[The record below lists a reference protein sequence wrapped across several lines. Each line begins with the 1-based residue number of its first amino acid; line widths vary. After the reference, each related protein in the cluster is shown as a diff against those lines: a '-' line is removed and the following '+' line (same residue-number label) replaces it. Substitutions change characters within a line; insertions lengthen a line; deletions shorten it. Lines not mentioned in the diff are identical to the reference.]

1 MTMSSMTILIPWV
14 QEEEQA
20 ALANV
25 RLTTDPVR
33 DLNAGEKA
41 IWISIA
47 DLFKFPLSTGLS

>member
-1 MTMSSMTILIPWV
+1 MSSMTILIPWV